1 MCVCVQYDIY
11 SDQKRLK
18 EVWFDSE
25 GLYALV
31 VTSALPPTERE
42 RVEAKKEIFLKTC
55 REAIA
60 QQSWGDTVADKNK
73 DTKIKRGRG
82 KMAGVK
88 RRRGIFIG
96 SNRYCM
102 AMIITEFVT
111 DN

>member
-1 MCVCVQYDIY
+1 MRVCVQYDIY

-55 REAIA
+55 RGAIA
-60 QQSWGDTVADKNK
+60 QQSWGDAVADKNK
-73 DTKIKRGRG
+73 EGTGKDGRSEKKKRNIYWKQQILYGNAHDR
-82 KMAGVK
+82 VC
-88 RRRGIFIG
+88 
-96 SNRYCM
+96 Y
-102 AMIITEFVT
+102 
-111 DN
+111 

>member
-42 RVEAKKEIFLKTC
+42 RVEAKKRDFSQNMQ
-55 REAIA
+55 RGNSSAIL
-60 QQSWGDTVADKNK
+60 
-73 DTKIKRGRG
+73 GRHSG
-82 KMAGVK
+82 RQK
-88 RRRGIFIG
+88 
-96 SNRYCM
+96 
-102 AMIITEFVT
+102 
-111 DN
+111 